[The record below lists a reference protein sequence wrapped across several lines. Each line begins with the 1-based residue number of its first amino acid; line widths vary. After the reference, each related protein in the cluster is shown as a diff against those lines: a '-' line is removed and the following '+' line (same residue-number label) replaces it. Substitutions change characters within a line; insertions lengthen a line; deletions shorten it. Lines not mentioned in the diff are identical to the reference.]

1 MKTDRI
7 LLPIDLAKC
16 PLDAIPLIN
25 SLAGHSTDVTVILL
39 HVLNLNI
46 MAPEARIY
54 DDLCNEARWRLH
66 RLAREQVHPQVDFC
80 VRVRVGDPFEEIVA
94 EAREQQVH
102 LIVLPTFESSF
113 WKRLF
118 APVVPRVVEKLARR
132 APCPVY
138 TLRSAASFNCEMRWK
153 SGQKITASSEGDSV
167 GELRLTQPLRPS
179 FAATPGPSFEHAKA

>member
-16 PLDAIPLIN
+16 PLEAIPMIN
-25 SLAGHSTDVTVILL
+25 SLAGQATDVTVILL
-39 HVLNLNI
+39 HVLKLNI
-46 MAPEARIY
+46 LAPESRLY
-54 DDLCNEARWRLH
+54 DDLCNEARWRMD
-66 RLAREQVHPQVDFC
+66 RLAREQMHPQVDTC
-80 VRVRVGDPFEEIVA
+80 VRVRAGDPFEEIVA

-118 APVVPRVVEKLARR
+118 APVVPRLAEKLARR

-138 TLRSAASFNCEMRWK
+138 ALRVQTVFNCEERWK
-153 SGQKITASSEGDSV
+153 PGREVAAPAESDSAR
-167 GELRLTQPLRPS
+167 EYRLTPAMEES
-179 FAATPGPSFEHAKA
+179 FAARRPRQTLIVH